1 MKHSGGVRVKTTGSA
16 VLVLSKARAGLFGI
30 LEVIRGII
38 EDSVQAGLQYD
49 SVIQNTVSGK
59 TECED
64 NLFLKLKYKKYLC
77 KKICHINK
85 ML

>member
-38 EDSVQAGLQYD
+38 EDRVQAVEGFEYA
-49 SVIQNTVSGK
+49 
-59 TECED
+59 
-64 NLFLKLKYKKYLC
+64 
-77 KKICHINK
+77 
-85 ML
+85 